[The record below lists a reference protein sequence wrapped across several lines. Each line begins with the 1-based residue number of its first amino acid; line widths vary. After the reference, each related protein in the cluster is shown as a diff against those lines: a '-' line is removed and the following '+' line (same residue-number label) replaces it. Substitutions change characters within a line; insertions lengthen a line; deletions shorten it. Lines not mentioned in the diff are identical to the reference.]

1 MQFSPVAIVL
11 TLVGILAVLVGIK
24 GSGPAVFKT
33 LTGHTTG
40 SGTSS
45 SGGGIVMAPGS
56 ITTGPSSM
64 NNGPMITGPA
74 NLFPLPKTA
83 LVG

>member
-1 MQFSPVAIVL
+1 MQVSPVAIVL
-11 TLVGILAVLVGIK
+11 TIVGILAVIIGIK

-40 SGTSS
+40 STT
-45 SGGGIVMAPGS
+45 SGGTTMAPGS
-56 ITTGPSSM
+56 ITTGPSPL
-64 NNGPMITGPA
+64 NDGPMITGPA
-74 NLFPLPKTA
+74 NLYPLPKNA